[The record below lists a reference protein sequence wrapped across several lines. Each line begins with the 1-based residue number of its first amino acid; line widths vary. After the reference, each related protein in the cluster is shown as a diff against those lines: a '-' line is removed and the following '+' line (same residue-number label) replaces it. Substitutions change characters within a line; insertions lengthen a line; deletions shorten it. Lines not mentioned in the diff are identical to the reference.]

1 MTSMQIGLVQMRCEK
16 GAIDQNLA
24 AIAAHVR
31 AAGRRG
37 VDVLCFPEMCITG
50 YVDPTRQPKAAL
62 RLDGPEVARFAAL
75 TRDAEL
81 TAIAGLVEANP
92 RGKPFITQVVAS
104 AGRLRG
110 FYRKR
115 TIVDEE
121 ALWFAP
127 GTAVP
132 AFEHP
137 KGVFGVAICA
147 DIGDPNVF
155 AESARRGARV
165 IFEAAAPGL
174 HGPQATR
181 NWRSGYV
188 WWRGE
193 CHAKLS
199 RSAREQRV
207 FIAVATQAGRTVDED
222 FPGGGYVFGP
232 DGACLHETP
241 DWSEGVLYAE
251 LPLLTSNVAH
261 IDTRQRMG

>member
-1 MTSMQIGLVQMRCEK
+1 MAHLRIGLVQMRCEK
-16 GAIDQNLA
+16 GAVDQNLH
-24 AIAAHVR
+24 AIAARVR
-31 AAGRRG
+31 DAARHG

-50 YVDPTRQPKAAL
+50 YVDPARQPEGVL
-62 RLDGPEVARFAAL
+62 RLDGPEVARFVAL
-75 TRDAEL
+75 TRAADL

-92 RGKPFITQVVAS
+92 RGKPYITQVVAS

-115 TIVDEE
+115 TIVDDE

-127 GTAVP
+127 GTTVP

-147 DIGDPNVF
+147 DIGSPDVF

-165 IFEAAAPGL
+165 VFEAAAPGL
-174 HGPQATR
+174 YGPQATR
-181 NWRSGYV
+181 NWRSGFE

-193 CHAKLS
+193 CHTKLS
-199 RSAREQRV
+199 RYAREQRL
-207 FIAVATQAGRTVDED
+207 FIAVATQAGRTIDED

-232 DGACLHETP
+232 DGACLRETP

-251 LPLLTSNVAH
+251 LAL
-261 IDTRQRMG
+261 